1 MKQDIDLQK
10 LQKRVVLKDIFLI
23 QLVQFTALIKK
34 VFEKSNINPLSC
46 YAKAV
51 QKQRKNLFT

>member
-10 LQKRVVLKDIFLI
+10 IAKESGVKRYILI

-34 VFEKSNINPLSC
+34 SI
-46 YAKAV
+46 
-51 QKQRKNLFT
+51 

>member
-34 VFEKSNINPLSC
+34 KYL
-46 YAKAV
+46 
-51 QKQRKNLFT
+51 KNLILTH